1 MKIRRETALGERHP
15 LAKGSDRQMR
25 VDERGILASE
35 MANLLEGQ
43 LSFSRWILLRP
54 WIQWIGAA

>member
-43 LSFSRWILLRP
+43 FFNTS
-54 WIQWIGAA
+54 